1 MTPSVAPVAGAGTK
15 VGGRAERLLRG
26 AATLALALVLARGA
40 GAFRAPELTPE
51 QERVLEQNFSLSI
64 AKLKGPYT
72 ENICVCPNGTK
83 RPIRSASGALGAA
96 CENPI
101 FCAAYRA
108 PWGEALAKQRVYIGN
123 IFSRDVYEWDSYP
136 DHNDLIR
143 GYILEKYFTET
154 NPQHKLSQLRGFRGL
169 ASAEEQAP
177 ATPKLF
183 ERYLASPEFDES
195 RDFLLAYELQKRFF
209 VRSDVGQIQ
218 QIRAMATRVES
229 MDPRFK
235 PLKDSVHNQLSAGL
249 VPRLEEYRDRLPQ
262 GAERSE
268 IDRLVAEIAKLTS
281 IDEKALD
288 SQIGELQDEALRG
301 QLRALVP
308 GPNTDPVEAISALAQ
323 IMLTARQAVAAKKV
337 AVADARRLIDLDITA
352 GAVLNRRGTALL
364 ESGKN
369 MTARQGLQI
378 LAALT
383 NATYATG
390 LLNDRERD
398 AALASLQ
405 ELLAKPSQGRAEFQ
419 RGLAQAERVVEWAQA
434 NATLP
439 FAEVWAQW
447 TFLMPQVSGI
457 GDDILRGSPL
467 LLYAR
472 MSGRLDDFA
481 AGGARLEHDLFGR
494 ATDTDVRALNPG
506 LALGRLRVAPKEGG
520 YARSEIVALPET
532 PADLE
537 PAAGIL
543 TRGEGNVLSHMQLL
557 ARALGIPN
565 VVLGPRAYE
574 LVAPHDGQQVL
585 FISTPGGRVIVKQ
598 ASAMTDQ
605 DRLVYE
611 EFTRNDKR
619 TGEGSLEVAGAK
631 LHIDR
636 ARIDLGPKLPIDLD
650 KVRRS
655 DSGRMCGPK
664 AAYLGE
670 LEHLFPDK
678 VSRGIV
684 VPFGAYYAHYQAA
697 KVSVPDKLRAA
708 GIATPG
714 EPLPGFVERTYAD
727 FFGKQIPSKKSDR
740 ELTAWIEPRLAVIRQ
755 SIQDAPLSKDLTD
768 AIKSGL
774 GALGLLDP
782 ANDSRTV
789 GCFVRS
795 DTNVEDLD
803 NFNGAGL
810 NLTLFNRKS
819 LADIHDALK
828 EVWASPFSLRSFSW
842 RQTLIDEPLWVLP
855 SVVIL
860 ESVPSEKSGV
870 LVTGDIYD
878 GLPGKMTIATSEGVG
893 GAVDGTSAET
903 LLWSPAGVEIVT
915 LFKSPWRNQLQP
927 GGGSAVVP
935 ASGSATVLQPGE
947 IDQLVAAGKTITE
960 KFEPTKDPAG
970 RPRPWDVEF
979 GFVKGKLWLFQ
990 CRPFIGNDSLKNVPA
1005 LAALEGR
1012 PAASPT
1018 SVLNLE
1024 EVLK

>member
-1 MTPSVAPVAGAGTK
+1 MRSTRIA
-15 VGGRAERLLRG
+15 RG
-26 AATLALALVLARGA
+26 ALLIAAALALAPAA
-40 GAFRAPELTPE
+40 GAMNAPELTPE
-51 QERVLEQNFSLSI
+51 QERDLRQNFALSVS
-64 AKLKGPYT
+64 KLKGPYT
-72 ENICVCPNGTK
+72 ENTCVCPNGTK

-108 PWGEALAKQRVYIGN
+108 PWGEALAKQRLYIGN
-123 IFSRDVYEWDSYP
+123 IFSRDLYEWDGYP
-136 DHNDLIR
+136 DHNDLVR

-154 NPQHKLSQLRGFRGL
+154 NPQHKLAQLRGFRGL
-169 ASAEEQAP
+169 ASSEEEAP
-177 ATPKLF
+177 AAPKLF
-183 ERYLASPEFDES
+183 ERYLAAPEFDET
-195 RDFLLAYELQKRFF
+195 RHFLLAYELQKRFF

-235 PLKDSVHNQLSAGL
+235 PLKDAVHNQLSAGL

-268 IDRLVAEIAKLTS
+268 IDRLVAEITKLTS

-288 SQIGELQDEALRG
+288 PQIAAIQDEALRG

-308 GPNTDPVEAISALAQ
+308 GPSTDPTEGISALAQ
-323 IMLTARQAVAAKKV
+323 LMLTARQAVAAKKV
-337 AVADARRLIDLDITA
+337 SPADARRLIDLDITA
-352 GAVLNRRGTALL
+352 GAVLSRRGTALL
-364 ESGKN
+364 ESGKGL
-369 MTARQGLQI
+369 TARQNLQI

-405 ELLAKPSQGRAEFQ
+405 ELLARPSQGREEFR
-419 RGLAQAERVVEWAQA
+419 RGLEQAERVVEWAQA

-447 TFLMPQVSGI
+447 TFVMPQVAGI
-457 GDDILRGSPL
+457 GDDILRASPL

-472 MSGRLDDFA
+472 VARRLDDFA
-481 AGGARLEHDLFGR
+481 AGSERPKHDFFGR
-494 ATDTDVRALNPG
+494 ALDTDVRALNPG
-506 LALGRLRVAPKEGG
+506 LALARLRVAPKQGS
-520 YARSEIVALPET
+520 YARNEIVALPET

-543 TRGEGNVLSHMQLL
+543 TRGEGNVLSHVQLL

-565 VVLGPRAYE
+565 VVLGSPAYDL
-574 LVAPHDGQQVL
+574 LVPHDGQQVL
-585 FISTPGGRVIVKQ
+585 FISTPGGRVIVKE

-611 EFTRNDKR
+611 EFTRNDAR
-619 TGEGSLEVAGAK
+619 TGDGSLEIAGAK

-636 ARIDLGPKLPIDLD
+636 EKLDLGPKLPIDLE

-670 LEHLFPDK
+670 LKHFFPDK
-678 VSRGIV
+678 VARGIV
-684 VPFGAYYAHYQAA
+684 VPFGAYHAHYLNA
-697 KVSVPDKLRAA
+697 KVSVPEKLR
-708 GIATPG
+708 GQNLATPG
-714 EPLPGFVERTYAD
+714 EPLPAFVERTYAE
-727 FFGKQIPSKKSDR
+727 FFGKKIPSKKSER
-740 ELTAWIEPRLAVIRQ
+740 ELTAWIDPRLAIMRQ
-755 SIQDAPLSKDLTD
+755 SIQDSPLARDLTD
-768 AIKSGL
+768 GIKSGL

-782 ANDSRTV
+782 NDESQTV

-819 LADIHDALK
+819 LADISVALK

-870 LVTGDIYD
+870 LVTGNIYD
-878 GLPGKMTIATSEGVG
+878 GDAAKMTVATSEGVG

-903 LLWSPAGVEIVT
+903 LIWSPAAVEIVT

-927 GGGSAVVP
+927 GGGTAVVP
-935 ASGSATVLQPGE
+935 ASGSATVLQPKE
-947 IDQLVAAGKTITE
+947 LEQLVAAGKTITE
-960 KFEPTKDPAG
+960 KFEPTLDPAG
-970 RPRPWDVEF
+970 RPRPWDIEF
-979 GFVKGKLWLFQ
+979 GFAKGKLWLFQ
-990 CRPFIGNDSLKNVPA
+990 SRPFIGNDSLKNVPA
-1005 LAALEGR
+1005 LAALEGK
-1012 PAASPT
+1012 PGGAAGST
-1018 SVLNLE
+1018 LNLE

>member
-1 MTPSVAPVAGAGTK
+1 MTPSVTPVAGAGTK
-15 VGGRAERLLRG
+15 VGGRAGRVLRG
-26 AATLALALVLARGA
+26 AAAVAVVLALARGA
-40 GAFRAPELTPE
+40 GAFHAPELTPE
-51 QERVLEQNFSLSI
+51 QEHELRQNFSLSI
-64 AKLKGPYT
+64 SKLKGPYT
-72 ENICVCPNGTK
+72 ENTCVCPNGTK

-136 DHNDLIR
+136 DHNDLVR
-143 GYILEKYFTET
+143 GYVLEKYFTET
-154 NPQHKLSQLRGFRGL
+154 NPQHKLAQLRNFRGL
-169 ASAEEQAP
+169 ASSEEEAP
-177 ATPKLF
+177 AAPKLF
-183 ERYLASPEFDES
+183 ERYLAAPEFDET
-195 RDFLLAYELQKRFF
+195 RHFLLAYELQKRFF

-249 VPRLEEYRDRLPQ
+249 IPRLEEYRDRLPQ
-262 GAERSE
+262 GAERGE

-281 IDEKALD
+281 IDEKALEP
-288 SQIGELQDEALRG
+288 QIAAVQDEALRG

-308 GPNTDPVEAISALAQ
+308 GPNTDAVEAISALAQ
-323 IMLTARQAVAAKKV
+323 IMLTARQAIAAKKV
-337 AVADARRLIDLDITA
+337 TPADARRLIDLDITA

-364 ESGKN
+364 DSGKG
-369 MTARQGLQI
+369 MTARQGLQV

-447 TFLMPQVSGI
+447 TFLMPPVAGI
-457 GDDILRGSPL
+457 GDDILRASPL

-481 AGGARLEHDLFGR
+481 AGGARVEHDLFGQ
-494 ATDTDVRALNPG
+494 AIDTDVRALNPG
-506 LALGRLRVAPKEGG
+506 LALARLRVAPKEGG
-520 YARSEIVALPET
+520 YTRDEVVALPET

-543 TRGEGNVLSHMQLL
+543 TRGEGNVLSHVQLL

-565 VVLGPRAYE
+565 VVLGSRAYD

-636 ARIDLGPKLPIDLD
+636 AKIDLGPKLPIDLE

-655 DSGRMCGPK
+655 DSGKMCGPK

-670 LEHLFPDK
+670 LKHLFPDK

-697 KVSVPDKLRAA
+697 KVSVPEKLR
-708 GIATPG
+708 GMGLATPG

-727 FFGKQIPSKKSDR
+727 FFGKQIPSKKSER

-755 SIQDAPLSKDLTD
+755 SIQDAPLATELTA

-782 ANDSRTV
+782 ANDTRTV

-819 LADIHDALK
+819 LADIGEALK

-935 ASGSATVLQPGE
+935 ASGSATVLQPAE
-947 IDQLVAAGKTITE
+947 IDQLVAAGRAITE

-970 RPRPWDVEF
+970 RLRPWDIEF

-1024 EVLK
+1024 EALK